1 MDHLPHGLFLSWV
14 SVAQVTSWVL
24 QGGFLPCYCFWVF
37 GIRKLVY
44 LGALESCVTFV
55 GTLTML
61 PFVPGAW
68 HSGASGFRAMTI
80 VSAFLLKDLVL
91 LVVSVY
97 LLRQDVSRVVSSRD
111 ASNLESGV
119 LQGSC
124 CVSRVFKLLFSLPA
138 APSLG

>member
-1 MDHLPHGLFLSWV
+1 MDHLPDGLFLSWV
-14 SVAQVTSWVL
+14 SVAKVTYWVL
-24 QGGFLPCYCFWVF
+24 LGGFLPCYCFWVF

-55 GTLTML
+55 SALTML

-68 HSGASGFRAMTI
+68 HSGASGFQAMTI

-124 CVSRVFKLLFSLPA
+124 CVSRVFKLLFSVPTAPA
-138 APSLG
+138 LG

>member
-1 MDHLPHGLFLSWV
+1 M
-14 SVAQVTSWVL
+14 
-24 QGGFLPCYCFWVF
+24 
-37 GIRKLVY
+37 Y

-55 GTLTML
+55 STLTML

-68 HSGASGFRAMTI
+68 HSGASGFQAMTI

-119 LQGSC
+119 LQGSR
-124 CVSRVFKLLFSLPA
+124 CVSRVFKLLFSVPTAPA
-138 APSLG
+138 LG